1 MATYDV
7 RIVTASYRREPR
19 NGPEQAQL
27 PVIQLFGRTREGQS
41 ITIEYSGFQPYFF
54 VVEPP
59 QSLRGAFGRDP
70 QVVKLEDVTLQV
82 EGKPT
87 PCARVVLRQPWK
99 TPEYREKARRYG
111 STPLEADIPFQH
123 RFIYDMDLGAAVRVH
138 GTPADPAGRGTP
150 DPFPLAEGFE
160 PRGPRRPAL
169 RRLGCA
175 IQESIPGDHTFFI

>member
-87 PCARVVLRQPWK
+87 QCARVILRQPWK

-123 RFIYDMDLGAAVRVH
+123 RFIYDMDLGAAGRVP
-138 GTPADPAGRGTP
+138 GAPAGPARRGTTHP
-150 DPFPLAEGFE
+150 FLLSGRLQPRDPLP
-160 PRGPRRPAL
+160 PAL
-169 RRLGCA
+169 SVLRLGLEDNMQDNH
-175 IQESIPGDHTFFI
+175 IL

>member
-27 PVIQLFGRTREGQS
+27 PVIQLFGRTKEGLS

-54 VVEPP
+54 VIQPP

-82 EGKPT
+82 EGRPT
-87 PCARVVLRQPWK
+87 PCARVVLRNLGKHPN
-99 TPEYREKARRYG
+99 TARRR
-111 STPLEADIPFQH
+111 E
-123 RFIYDMDLGAAVRVH
+123 
-138 GTPADPAGRGTP
+138 GTD
-150 DPFPLAEGFE
+150 
-160 PRGPRRPAL
+160 PRRWRPISPFSIGSSTTWIWAPRSASTG
-169 RRLGCA
+169 RRR
-175 IQESIPGDHTFFI
+175 IRPGNTRPTCF

>member
-70 QVVKLEDVTLQV
+70 QVVKLEDVNRQV
-82 EGKPT
+82 EGVTTPRRSSNWSTDSHPT
-87 PCARVVLRQPWK
+87 SSPDTTSTATTCPCSSIAPPRTGFRGSSSPA
-99 TPEYREKARRYG
+99 TSRTSSTSASGSGG
-111 STPLEADIPFQH
+111 ST
-123 RFIYDMDLGAAVRVH
+123 
-138 GTPADPAGRGTP
+138 AGSSRTYG
-150 DPFPLAEGFE
+150 G
-160 PRGPRRPAL
+160 RSRRSA
-169 RRLGCA
+169 
-175 IQESIPGDHTFFI
+175 